1 MEGTPYVVEHVDFLK
16 SLLGIGPYW
25 NEAEQVTMSTASGII
40 SNLSAKSGQVVT
52 MNDLFKNENSQ
63 FYKLQF
69 KPTAL
74 DFEGTGDVDLP
85 EYGDD
90 EFQLPGEVALPRP
103 RNPEDDEWMPQ
114 QGQQKR

>member
-1 MEGTPYVVEHVDFLK
+1 
-16 SLLGIGPYW
+16 
-25 NEAEQVTMSTASGII
+25 MSTASGII
-40 SNLSAKSGQVVT
+40 SNLSAKSGQVVM
-52 MNDLFKNENSQ
+52 MNDLFKNESSR

-74 DFEGTGDVDLP
+74 DFEASGDVDLP

-90 EFQLPGEVALPRP
+90 EFQLPGEVLFPSL

-114 QGQQKR
+114 QGQNKT